1 MTTFSENEDEFHEA
15 RFAWERQYEKGYF
28 LHQSIQHE
36 MPAVAKRFKAHSVK
50 SVLDHGCGSGRHVL
64 YLAQQGFEVVGLDIA
79 PTGLFTLLQKL
90 ADEEY
95 ASHPTLSDILQLPFA
110 DESFDAI
117 ISVRV
122 IHHNRLALIQ
132 KTVQEMR
139 RVLKPHGLIWIT
151 VPVPK
156 GHDATD
162 GREIEPGTWVP
173 TSGIEKG
180 LPHHLFTE
188 DELQKLFQ
196 HFTILE
202 LQKFM
207 LSHFSVLVEKPP
219 A

>member
-1 MTTFSENEDEFHEA
+1 VTKFPENDDEFHEA
-15 RFAWERQYEKGYF
+15 RFAWERQYGKGYF
-28 LHQSIQHE
+28 LDQSIQHE
-36 MPAVAKRFKAHSVK
+36 MPDIAKRFKSRGVNTI
-50 SVLDHGCGSGRHVL
+50 LDHGCGSGRHVL
-64 YLAQQGFEVVGLDIA
+64 YLARQGFEIVGLDIA

-95 ASHPTLSDILQLPFA
+95 VSHTTLGDMLQLPFE

-132 KTVQEMR
+132 KTVDEMR
-139 RVLKPHGLIWIT
+139 RVLKPQGLIWIT

-156 GHDATD
+156 GHGAIN

-173 TSGIEKG
+173 TGGIEKG

-202 LQKFM
+202 LHKFT
-207 LSHFSVLVEKPP
+207 LSHFSVLIEKPP

>member
-1 MTTFSENEDEFHEA
+1 VTTFPKNDDEFHEA

-28 LHQSIQHE
+28 LDQSIQHE
-36 MPAVAKRFKAHSVK
+36 MPAIAKRFKAHSVN

-64 YLAQQGFEVVGLDIA
+64 YLARQGFEVVGLDIA
-79 PTGLFTLLQKL
+79 PTGLSALFQKL
-90 ADEEY
+90 VAEEY
-95 ASHPTLSDILQLPFA
+95 VSHTTLGDILQLPFA
-110 DESFDAI
+110 DESFDGI

-132 KTVQEMR
+132 RTVDEMR
-139 RVLKPHGLIWIT
+139 RILKPQGLIWIT

-156 GHDATD
+156 GHGAKD
-162 GREIEPGTWVP
+162 GKEIEPGTWVP
-173 TSGIEKG
+173 AGGIEKG

-202 LQKFM
+202 LQKFS

-219 A
+219 V